1 MKRPVFLSL
10 TMALALLAACAARA
24 DHVLP
29 SWNDTASRK
38 AVVEFVAKV
47 TTAGGPA
54 FVPPAERIAVFDND
68 GTLWCENPM
77 PFQAAFAFAEIKRQL
92 PEHPECVYQPML
104 ELLAWLRANEFQ
116 TWIVSGGGIDF
127 MRW

>member
-1 MKRPVFLSL
+1 MKPAILSL
-10 TMALALLAACAARA
+10 ALAFGLGSIIPGFAQ
-24 DHVLP
+24 DPLP
-29 SWNDTASRK
+29 SWNDTAAKQSII
-38 AVVEFVAKV
+38 VFVQKV
-47 TTAGGPA
+47 TKQGGPD

-77 PFQAAFAFAEIKRQL
+77 PFQAAFAISEIMRQL